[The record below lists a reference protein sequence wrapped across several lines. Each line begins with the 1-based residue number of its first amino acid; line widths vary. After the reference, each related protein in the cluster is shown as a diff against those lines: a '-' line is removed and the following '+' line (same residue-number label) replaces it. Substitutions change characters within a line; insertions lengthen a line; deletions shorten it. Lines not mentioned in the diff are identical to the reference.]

1 MLLRTKAALEECKA
15 HLDMTGSWNSEI
27 ESYLTQHVLIVLCA
41 DIQQSI
47 YQILESRLDGAV
59 DIELKNFAIAT
70 GKRCLRSVGK
80 KEVSG
85 FLGFFSTDAKNYLN
99 DNIAEET
106 VSLYSNAITS
116 RHDVAHS
123 SGTKITFMELQKVLE
138 ASVEF
143 LSVVNDA
150 IFSSLKKET
159 SVGEVSGA
167 EKVPFDLFNP
177 PIPGAV

>member
-15 HLDMTGSWNSEI
+15 HLDSTDSWNSEI

-47 YQILESRLDGAV
+47 YQILESRLDGSV

-80 KEVSG
+80 KEISG

-99 DNIAEET
+99 DNIADET
-106 VSLYSNAITS
+106 VTLYSNAITS

-143 LSVVNDA
+143 LSVVKDA
-150 IFSSLKKET
+150 IFSSLKKDVVDAPRAGDENP
-159 SVGEVSGA
+159 
-167 EKVPFDLFNP
+167 PFDMLRP
-177 PIPGAV
+177 PIPSSI

>member
-1 MLLRTKAALEECKA
+1 MLLRTKAALDECEA
-15 HLDMTGSWNSEI
+15 HLSATDSWNSEI

-47 YQILESRLDGAV
+47 YQILESRLDGAG

-80 KEVSG
+80 NEVSG
-85 FLGFFSTDAKNYLN
+85 FLGFFSTEAKNYLN
-99 DNIAEET
+99 THIADET
-106 VSLYSNAITS
+106 VSLYSNAINS

-123 SGTKITFMELQKVLE
+123 VGTKITFMELQKVLE

-143 LSVVNDA
+143 LCVVKDA
-150 IFSSLKKET
+150 IFSSLNRD
-159 SVGEVSGA
+159 GA
-167 EKVPFDLFNP
+167 LGSARRSEDLPLDLLIPPVPNN
-177 PIPGAV
+177 V

>member
-1 MLLRTKAALEECKA
+1 MLLRAKAALDECKA
-15 HLDMTGSWNSEI
+15 HLNATDSWNSEI

-47 YQILESRLDGAV
+47 YQILESRLDGAG

-80 KEVSG
+80 NEVSG
-85 FLGFFSTDAKNYLN
+85 FLGFFSVEAKNYLN
-99 DNIAEET
+99 THIADET
-106 VSLYSNAITS
+106 VSLYSNAINS

-123 SGTKITFMELQKVLE
+123 IGTKITFMELQKVLE

-143 LSVVNDA
+143 LCVVKDA
-150 IFSSLKKET
+150 IFSSLNRE
-159 SVGEVSGA
+159 
-167 EKVPFDLFNP
+167 
-177 PIPGAV
+177 GAVVGDRKDEGRPIDLLVPPLPNAI